1 MLMSLLEIVYNMQ
14 EQIDNISRQI
24 ETLERNVR
32 NQKQCNRND
41 AFGSSLWPSG
51 QDSGISLPGS
61 IPGQGTE
68 IL

>member
-14 EQIDNISRQI
+14 GQMNNISRQI
-24 ETLERNVR
+24 ETLERDVR

-51 QDSGISLPGS
+51 
-61 IPGQGTE
+61 
-68 IL
+68 